1 MVESKER
8 LMVSQLAAYLVGVK
22 VEKMVVL
29 LADMMDVDL
38 AIWMVA
44 EMVVLVGILSVELWD
59 SVMVVTMVALLVFE
73 RVAWKV
79 SHLVDRMVAVMG
91 A

>member
-1 MVESKER
+1 M
-8 LMVSQLAAYLVGVK
+8 
-22 VEKMVVL
+22 
-29 LADMMDVDL
+29 LADKMDVDL
-38 AIWMVA
+38 AIWTVA

-59 SVMVVTMVALLVFE
+59 SVMVVTMVVWLVFE

>member
-1 MVESKER
+1 MDKQWATDKV
-8 LMVSQLAAYLVGVK
+8 AYLDVGK
-22 VEKMVVL
+22 VVLMVVL
-29 LADMMDVDL
+29 LADKMDVDL

-59 SVMVVTMVALLVFE
+59 SVMVVTMVVLLVFE